1 MMRSLWT
8 AASGMGAQQVHMDVI
23 ANNLANVNTVGFK
36 KSSTDFQDLIY
47 QNIRYPGAL
56 STANT
61 ELPTGIQ
68 IGLGVRPIAVQKLF
82 HQGNFQMTGNE
93 LDLAVEGI
101 GFFKVTLPTGE
112 TAYTRDGNF
121 SLNSEGIIVN
131 SDGYPLEPTITI
143 PADAT
148 AIAIGTDG
156 TVSVK
161 QPGQSA
167 FATVGNIEL
176 TRFTNPAGLLSIGRN
191 AFQPTD
197 ASGDPTDGT
206 PGEDGM
212 GTVTQGYLEMSNIDM
227 VTEMVDMIVAQRA
240 YEINSKAI
248 VTSDEMLRMVNGL
261 KR

>member
-23 ANNLANVNTVGFK
+23 ANNLANVNTAGFK

-93 LDLAVEGI
+93 LDMAVEGI
-101 GFFKVTLPTGE
+101 GFFKITLPTGE

-121 SLNSEGIIVN
+121 SLNSDGVIVN
-131 SDGYPLEPTITI
+131 SDGYPLEPNITI

-148 AIAIGTDG
+148 GIAIGTDG

-206 PGEDGM
+206 PGEDGL

-248 VTSDEMLRMVNGL
+248 TTSDEMLKMVNGL